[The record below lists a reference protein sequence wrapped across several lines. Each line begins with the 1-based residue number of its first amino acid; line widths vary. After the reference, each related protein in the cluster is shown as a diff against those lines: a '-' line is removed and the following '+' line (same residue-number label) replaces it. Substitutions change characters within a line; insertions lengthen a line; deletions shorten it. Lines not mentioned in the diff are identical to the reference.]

1 MRDRRGVIA
10 DERVE
15 LIGGEVGYIHRRRDD
30 IVIPH
35 GGRDE
40 FLCALKSH
48 SRNIK
53 VEFACEISGIDEG
66 RIERI
71 IALKGDRATFRVR

>member
-1 MRDRRGVIA
+1 
-10 DERVE
+10 
-15 LIGGEVGYIHRRRDD
+15 
-30 IVIPH
+30 
-35 GGRDE
+35 
-40 FLCALKSH
+40 LCALKSH